1 MSGNLAITVLMTA
14 RKKTCS
20 MILETNNTAVDFSLG
35 FEVVRQTLNC
45 AQKIQPTIFW
55 DFDNTS

>member
-20 MILETNNTAVDFSLG
+20 MIPETNNTAVDFSLG
-35 FEVVRQTLNC
+35 FEVVSQTLNC
-45 AQKIQPTIFW
+45 AQKYIAYHFLE
-55 DFDNTS
+55 F